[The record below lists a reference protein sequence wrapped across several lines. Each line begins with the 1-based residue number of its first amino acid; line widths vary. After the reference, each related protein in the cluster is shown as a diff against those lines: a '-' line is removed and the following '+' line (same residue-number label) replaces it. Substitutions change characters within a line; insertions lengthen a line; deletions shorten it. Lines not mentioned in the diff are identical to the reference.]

1 MVPVGE
7 MGDSVSNSVPLAIWM
22 DGRRGI
28 ASCCR
33 SESGEVDPTDCEY
46 GVEVRLRI
54 LSRRALRVW
63 SGYSGLGDDI
73 ASEPYGL

>member
-22 DGRRGI
+22 DGRRGN

-33 SESGEVDPTDCEY
+33 SESGEADPTDCEY
-46 GVEVRLRI
+46 GVEARLRT
-54 LSRRALRVW
+54 LSRRALHAW
-63 SGYSGLGDDI
+63 SGYSCLGDDI
-73 ASEPYGL
+73 ASEPDEL